1 MVCALTQIRRFMRL
15 IFSYYFFILWAE
27 LFIICRRSFFPEVR
41 FNRWM
46 PMNAIFIWKRDCR
59 MGYVRILATIR
70 NIKTLISC
78 AMLPFRFP
86 FKCWPQIRKNPQ
98 RNYYRTTLEGERR
111 VLEPCNPS
119 MYNPW
124 MYIHVKWGC
133 QSLKAYKRVTFD
145 SLDFLNVELENLF
158 ARRSYWQSHR
168 KFCLLHCLPQKKI
181 IKRRSIHLLG
191 CFIKLSAYR
200 LYLLTTKNP
209 TATTATERKKQQR
222 TRFQKFVALHLVA
235 KAAEFGV
242 ITQPPHLREK
252 KNSCAHHL
260 LQTILQTTEKTLRHN
275 TTANHHWNG

>member
-1 MVCALTQIRRFMRL
+1 
-15 IFSYYFFILWAE
+15 
-27 LFIICRRSFFPEVR
+27 
-41 FNRWM
+41 
-46 PMNAIFIWKRDCR
+46 MNAIFIWKRDCR

-70 NIKTLISC
+70 NIKTLTSC
-78 AMLPFRFP
+78 AWLPFRFP
-86 FKCWPQIRKNPQ
+86 FRCWPQIRKNPQ
-98 RNYYRTTLEGERR
+98 RNYYRTTLERERR
-111 VLEPCNPS
+111 VPEPCNPS

-145 SLDFLNVELENLF
+145 SRDFLNVELENLF

-209 TATTATERKKQQR
+209 TATTATEKKKTTKNAFSKICRTSSSSQSSRVWGHHATSPLKRKKNTAAHTIYYRRYFKLLKRHCVTTQQL
-222 TRFQKFVALHLVA
+222 T
-235 KAAEFGV
+235 
-242 ITQPPHLREK
+242 ITEMDS
-252 KNSCAHHL
+252 NNFSIY
-260 LQTILQTTEKTLRHN
+260 ILQIHSWRESLTGTDCEMNRNTL
-275 TTANHHWNG
+275 

>member
-1 MVCALTQIRRFMRL
+1 
-15 IFSYYFFILWAE
+15 
-27 LFIICRRSFFPEVR
+27 
-41 FNRWM
+41 
-46 PMNAIFIWKRDCR
+46 MNAIFIWKRDCR

-70 NIKTLISC
+70 NIKTLTSC
-78 AMLPFRFP
+78 AWLPFRFP

-98 RNYYRTTLEGERR
+98 RNYYRTTLEEERR
-111 VLEPCNPS
+111 VPEPCNPS

-145 SLDFLNVELENLF
+145 SRDFLNVELENLF

-191 CFIKLSAYR
+191 CLIKLSAYR

-209 TATTATERKKQQR
+209 TATTATEKKKTTKNAFSKICRTSSSSQSTQVWGHHATSPLKRKKKQLR
-222 TRFQKFVALHLVA
+222 TPS
-235 KAAEFGV
+235 
-242 ITQPPHLREK
+242 ITDDTSNYWKDTASQH
-252 KNSCAHHL
+252 NS
-260 LQTILQTTEKTLRHN
+260 
-275 TTANHHWNG
+275 